1 MFKEV
6 PMSKISSESW
16 RRVAI
21 ALAGP
26 ILEGAIL
33 GMRGGPRAMVVLALG
48 LPAIIAAVTALT
60 TPMLYVGGAVFGGG
74 LSLGTVATS
83 TGRALHA
90 LGLALLGVAPLSLL
104 LAATL
109 PDPQVAPLQAVIL
122 LVVAIAVGLH
132 RLSAELGESVERRPR
147 LVPLI
152 FFGYTTVA
160 VVLGTRLFIDLLEL
174 GTRRAS

>member
-1 MFKEV
+1 
-6 PMSKISSESW
+6 MSKISSESW
-16 RRVAI
+16 RWLAI

-26 ILEGAIL
+26 LLEGAIL
-33 GMRGGPRAMVVLALG
+33 GLRGGPRAMAVLALG

-74 LSLGTVATS
+74 LSLEQVATS

-90 LGLALLGVAPLSLL
+90 LGLGLLGVTPLSLL

-109 PDPQVAPLQAVIL
+109 PDPEVAPLQAVIL
-122 LVVAIAVGLH
+122 VVVALAVGLH
-132 RLSAELGESVERRPR
+132 RLCTELGDSVERRPR
-147 LVPLI
+147 IVPLI
-152 FFGYTTVA
+152 FLGYTTVA
-160 VVLGTRLFIDLLEL
+160 VVLGTRLFLDLVNL